1 MRARL
6 KEWRR
11 LSSKGAHV
19 ILGVAPGPA
28 AVVAAPEIAARH
40 SGPLQPLAPVP
51 VPEEGHRLRLRFGA
65 AAGER
70 LQGRGAEMRVQSV
83 QSVQSVQRVQRVPR
97 VPRASGEGAARARG
111 GRLLQRRA
119 SLHRGMCQLQRRN
132 GLLSL
137 QAIGMRAP
145 LQWPGSGV
153 SERGRG

>member
-28 AVVAAPEIAARH
+28 AAVAAPEIAARH

-83 QSVQSVQRVQRVPR
+83 QRVQRVQMVQ
-97 VPRASGEGAARARG
+97 SGQSCCGSCEATRRSG
-111 GRLLQRRA
+111 GSNL
-119 SLHRGMCQLQRRN
+119 
-132 GLLSL
+132 
-137 QAIGMRAP
+137 
-145 LQWPGSGV
+145 
-153 SERGRG
+153 

>member
-1 MRARL
+1 MRARV

-28 AVVAAPEIAARH
+28 AAIAAPEIAARH

-83 QSVQSVQRVQRVPR
+83 QSVQRVQRVPR
-97 VPRASGEGAARARG
+97 VPRASGEGAARARR

-119 SLHRGMCQLQRRN
+119 SLHRGMCQLQRRH

-137 QAIGMRAP
+137 HAIGMRVP

>member
-28 AVVAAPEIAARH
+28 AAVAAPEIAARH

-70 LQGRGAEMRVQSV
+70 LQGRGAEMRVQR
-83 QSVQSVQRVQRVPR
+83 VQSVQRVQRVQR
-97 VPRASGEGAARARG
+97 VPRASGEGER
-111 GRLLQRRA
+111 
-119 SLHRGMCQLQRRN
+119 
-132 GLLSL
+132 
-137 QAIGMRAP
+137 
-145 LQWPGSGV
+145 
-153 SERGRG
+153 RGRGEGACCSGGPRCTAECVSCSGAMACSLSRLSGCELPCSGQGQE

>member
-28 AVVAAPEIAARH
+28 AAVAAPEIAARH

-83 QSVQSVQRVQRVPR
+83 QSVQRVPR
-97 VPRASGEGAARARG
+97 VPRASGEGAARARR

-119 SLHRGMCQLQRRN
+119 SLHRGMCQLQRRH